1 VVSFELLNNDLLKT
15 ITDSGVVII
24 FSRKSFQFQ
33 LERLEDF
40 ISFELN
46 SGKLEDIRNIDLRYK
61 NAIAVKYI

>member
-24 FSRKSFQFQ
+24 FSRKSFQVQ